1 MFYVNFFVIIV
12 TVGLLDKAYFAL
24 FVVSIII
31 STKKSFLNNT
41 SLKGNASKQHLSEE
55 IANILLCWQFSS
67 DRYHVCWETIVTNE
81 KLCLGK
87 MFLNLIEHM
96 NLAEISEQARVLY
109 FNQINFT
116 TWLSS

>member
-12 TVGLLDKAYFAL
+12 TIGLLDKAYFAL

-41 SLKGNASKQHLSEE
+41 SLKEMHL
-55 IANILLCWQFSS
+55 NNTLLKKLQIFFYVGSFSS